1 MRKGKNGKKTTTV
14 FKKKVDKVKAAKAKL
29 KQMQKSG
36 FWGAPPRRAA
46 SLNAAAMVHFMYDN
60 EQIQPKMA
68 ISPPTKATTSGVVGN
83 AVENSGG
90 SKEAN
95 SSSPSS
101 KTTTKSPKL
110 DSNLKKKQSNTKSK
124 QTAAS
129 SEDED
134 KMLST
139 KLKTSSASN
148 TNKNNSAK
156 INNKN
161 HNQPIYSSDE
171 NSSSNSSSSDSS
183 DDDSDDDDRGNHN
196 KRSSATKANS
206 QGGKKGQ
213 QTAKNKAKKKKSLKD
228 EFQMDIKDMIVK
240 KRLAS
245 LNASAIMSA
254 SYAQERPKD
263 AQGKKDGRGHPGSV
277 VTGIYHSE
285 L

>member
-1 MRKGKNGKKTTTV
+1 MRKGKKGKKTTTV

-68 ISPPTKATTSGVVGN
+68 ISPPTKATTSGLVGN
-83 AVENSGG
+83 AVENSGS

-95 SSSPSS
+95 SSSPPS

-156 INNKN
+156 INKN

-183 DDDSDDDDRGNHN
+183 DDDSDDDRGNHN

-263 AQGKKDGRGHPGSV
+263 AQGKKDGRGHTGSV